1 MNRKELAEIRR
12 RLDKDTGNISC
23 IRGCYVNA
31 KGEVISVF
39 RRPVGMMSE
48 EEVRQYYAL
57 FKKVLSGVPGKN
69 GSDVAFTAEQMTDGQ
84 AHPLLMELRNSA
96 ASDET
101 AVSELYQ
108 NIIDHYHSED
118 DYVILLL
125 SDVYDVPQR
134 VTDGHRHDDEDG

>member
-12 RLDKDTGNISC
+12 RLEKDKGNIGN

-39 RRPVGMMSE
+39 RRAVGPMGE
-48 EEVRQYYAL
+48 EELKQYYAL

-69 GSDVAFTAEQMTDGQ
+69 GIDVTFTAEQMTEGQ

-108 NIIDHYHSED
+108 RIIDNYRSRGYTFRGISRNSYAPHQP
-118 DYVILLL
+118 IAN
-125 SDVYDVPQR
+125 
-134 VTDGHRHDDEDG
+134 